1 MRHGRTSGFTVTGGT
16 VVILCVVGLGG
27 AALFPELDAAER
39 EAFDPAKTK
48 VVFTGRKYE
57 SNHLFEI
64 RFYPGGNLFI
74 LDSLQSGARARNLT
88 NLKAGDVQDP
98 EVSYDADKAL
108 FSMRRD
114 VRDSF
119 HLWEINVD
127 GSGLKQLTFGPQDDM
142 NAAYLPDGRIAFCST
157 RPGFMDEY
165 HREPAALLHVMNSD
179 GSGVEQISFNLS
191 HDVTPTMLSDGRI
204 LYPRWEHHGP
214 VNKFPLFAVDPDG
227 TGLFQYYGARERASF
242 FEPQEMDDG
251 RLVAVLS
258 PAANRFLAGPLAI
271 IDGLGVSASHTV
283 ITPGVKMERIYPE
296 RSAKGNKYRSPC
308 PLPDGR
314 LLVSYAEKGNWDFGI
329 YTLGLDGGDRRLIYN
344 DPNLMEFNP
353 KPVLRRERQRIIPS
367 STDRSKT
374 TGTLFGTNVYLN
386 SLTQIPP
393 GEIKA
398 LRVLEG
404 LPRPAGGDT
413 KVSINR
419 MHEVKRILGE
429 VPVYP
434 DGSFYLEAPANT
446 PLHFQTIGQ
455 DGIMLTNQRTWLWVK
470 PGENRGCIG
479 CHAVRESRP
488 AKTTNIMAM
497 RHPPTK
503 VGLDRD
509 TIQPPITFVKDVQ
522 PILSRK
528 CVKCHSY
535 SDTDLDRLPAGG
547 LDLAPDHSYAY
558 NVAYANVRYSV
569 VADSSPRTS
578 YLVWKILGKQLSRY
592 ARARARRPRNTELK
606 GAVMPPPNSGLALT
620 AAEKQTII
628 KWIELGAVYRDYETQ
643 GYLAGSSS
651 KASPA
656 AMVLARRCG
665 SAGCH
670 DGRKASSLDV
680 NLNSYG
686 SPIMRETV
694 NYSRPENS
702 LLLRA
707 ALAQRASGLPHA
719 GGDVFRDTGDVDYQT
734 LLAYVREAAKNKRRI
749 SIGDNGGY

>member
-1 MRHGRTSGFTVTGGT
+1 MVTGST
-16 VVILCVVGLGG
+16 MFALLLLGLGG
-27 AALFPELDAAER
+27 TFLFPALEAAER
-39 EAFDPAKTK
+39 EVFDPAKTK

-57 SNHLFEI
+57 ANHLFEI
-64 RFYPGGNLFI
+64 RFYPGGNLFL
-74 LDSLQSGARARNLT
+74 LDSLKPGALARNLT

-98 EVSYDADKAL
+98 EVSYDADRVL

-114 VRDSF
+114 AHDTW
-119 HLWEINVD
+119 HLWEMDVD
-127 GSGLKQLTFGPQDDM
+127 GSALKQLTFGPQDDV
-142 NAAYLPDGRIAFCST
+142 NAAYLPDGRIVFCST

-165 HREPAALLHVMNSD
+165 HREPAALLHVMNAD
-179 GSGVEQISFNLS
+179 GTGVEQISFNLS

-214 VNKFPLFAVDPDG
+214 FNRFPLFAVNPDG
-227 TGLFQYYGARERASF
+227 TGLFQYYGARERPSF
-242 FEPQEMDDG
+242 FEPQEMADG
-251 RLVAVLS
+251 RVVVVLS
-258 PAANRFLAGPLAI
+258 PAANRFLSGPLGI
-271 IDGLGVSASHTV
+271 IDGFGVSASHVV

-296 RSAKGNKYRSPC
+296 TSPKGNKYRSPY

-314 LLVSYAEKGNWDFGI
+314 LLVSYAEKGTWDFGL
-329 YTLGLDGGDRRLIYN
+329 YTLGLDGQNRRLIYN
-344 DPNLMEFNP
+344 NPDLMEFNP
-353 KPVLRRERQRIIPS
+353 KPVLPRERQRVIPAI
-367 STDRSKT
+367 TDPSKT
-374 TGTLFGTNVYLN
+374 TGTFFGTNAYLN
-386 SLTQIPP
+386 SLAQVPP
-393 GEIKA
+393 GEIKS
-398 LRVLEG
+398 LRVVEG

-419 MHEVKRILGE
+419 IHEVKRILGE
-429 VPVYP
+429 VPIYP
-434 DGSFYLEAPANT
+434 DGSFFFEAPANT

-479 CHAVRESRP
+479 CHAVRESSP
-488 AKTTNIMAM
+488 VTKTIPMAM

-503 VGLDRD
+503 VGLDWD
-509 TIQPPITFVKDVQ
+509 KILPPITFVKDVQ

-535 SDTDLDRLPAGG
+535 SDTDRDKLPAGG
-547 LDLAPDHSYAY
+547 LDLAPDDSYAY
-558 NVAYANVRYSV
+558 SVAYANVRYSV

-578 YLVWKILGKQLSRY
+578 YLVWKILGKQLAPY

-606 GAVMPPPNSGLALT
+606 GNVMPPPKSGLTLT
-620 AAEKQTII
+620 AAEKQTIV

-665 SAGCH
+665 NAGCH

-707 ALAQRASGLPHA
+707 ALTQRAGGLPHA
-719 GGDVFRDTGDVDYQT
+719 GGDVFKDTGDPDYQT
-734 LLAYVREAAKNKRRI
+734 LLAYVREAAKNKRKIR
-749 SIGDNGGY
+749 IGDNGGY